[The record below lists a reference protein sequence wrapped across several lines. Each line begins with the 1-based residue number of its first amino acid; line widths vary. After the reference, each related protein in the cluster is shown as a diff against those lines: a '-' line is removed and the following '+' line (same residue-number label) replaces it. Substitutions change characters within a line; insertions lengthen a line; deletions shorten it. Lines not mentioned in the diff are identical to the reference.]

1 MTALEVLEGLE
12 RQAAD
17 RGGAL
22 ALQETTGRRLSFA
35 QLQARIETLASA
47 LLDEGM
53 RPGDRVLFTVPPGI
67 ESIVSILAIVRA
79 GGVVVA
85 ANPLMGPEIFA
96 GRVRLIEPGWVI
108 ATSLVYLL
116 GRLSRLP
123 NLMSVPARHFIT
135 VGVPLPF
142 GRPMMA
148 MRALS
153 RKRRSV
159 RPVVSR
165 EPDDPVLIVFTS
177 GTTAA
182 PRAVVQTNGSI
193 GAAIDMMSREERFD
207 PGDVLYSDQL
217 HLVLP
222 ALLAGVPAVIPR
234 RRFNPARLLAD
245 LRRYRATQTFGF
257 PSEYQQLVEYTAA
270 RGRTLP
276 ASLRTILLG
285 SAPVP
290 RTFLERLQ
298 AVLPATTR
306 VRCVYGMT
314 EIVPVSR
321 VDLEEKLV
329 FHGEGDLVGRP
340 VEGVRV
346 RIAGDGELLV
356 SGPNLCRGYWGQP
369 PVTEVATGDL
379 GVLDGDGR
387 IVLFGRKKEMIIRGQ
402 HNIYPEVL
410 ESSIGGISG
419 VRRCCL
425 VGLYQDARADEE
437 VILCVEGEPGT
448 DAAALHTLVE
458 RSLRTGSHRI
468 DAAALPDRIVIMPIP
483 LAPRSKKVDRSAVR
497 VALQSGG

>member
-1 MTALEVLEGLE
+1 M
-12 RQAAD
+12 
-17 RGGAL
+17 
-22 ALQETTGRRLSFA
+22 
-35 QLQARIETLASA
+35 
-47 LLDEGM
+47 
-53 RPGDRVLFTVPPGI
+53 
-67 ESIVSILAIVRA
+67 
-79 GGVVVA
+79 
-85 ANPLMGPEIFA
+85 
-96 GRVRLIEPGWVI
+96 
-108 ATSLVYLL
+108 
-116 GRLSRLP
+116 
-123 NLMSVPARHFIT
+123 
-135 VGVPLPF
+135 
-142 GRPMMA
+142 
-148 MRALS
+148 
-153 RKRRSV
+153 
-159 RPVVSR
+159 
-165 EPDDPVLIVFTS
+165 
-177 GTTAA
+177 
-182 PRAVVQTNGSI
+182 
-193 GAAIDMMSREERFD
+193 
-207 PGDVLYSDQL
+207 
-217 HLVLP
+217 
-222 ALLAGVPAVIPR
+222 
-234 RRFNPARLLAD
+234 
-245 LRRYRATQTFGF
+245 
-257 PSEYQQLVEYTAA
+257 
-270 RGRTLP
+270 
-276 ASLRTILLG
+276 
-285 SAPVP
+285 
-290 RTFLERLQ
+290 
-298 AVLPATTR
+298 LPATTR

-340 VEGVRV
+340 VDGVRV

-369 PVTEVATGDL
+369 SVTEVATGDL